1 MRSNRFLSRYYE
13 YEQKLS
19 SLFLKIEFKD
29 IMKLIMEDI
38 DSTETDIKIKVRD
51 VYFNIFASRFDARPM
66 SHLQFYR
73 ATFSFNMYSCIQ
85 QLLCRAINRR
95 CDIGSL
101 VDVMRLVYRT

>member
-1 MRSNRFLSRYYE
+1 MSRYYE

-29 IMKLIMEDI
+29 IMKVIMEDI
-38 DSTETDIKIKVRD
+38 DSTETDIKIKVRG

-73 ATFSFNMYSCIQ
+73 ATFSFNMYSCIL
-85 QLLCRAINRR
+85 QLFRAINRR